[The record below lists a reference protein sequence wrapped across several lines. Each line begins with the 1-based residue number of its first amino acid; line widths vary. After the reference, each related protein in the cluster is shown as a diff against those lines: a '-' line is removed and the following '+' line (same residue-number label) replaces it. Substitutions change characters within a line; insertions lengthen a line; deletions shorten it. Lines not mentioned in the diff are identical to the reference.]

1 MRGNGIGVL
10 ACVLCASAAGC
21 SSGDDKSNTSV
32 DVNSPSASD
41 SAETPQIEWPLEID
55 DTFVVEADFT
65 PLTLDDFR
73 TFPESKTPQQPTWT
87 AAGNRLNCIGTPRG
101 YLYSRKS
108 YRNFTLR
115 LDYRF
120 LPSPAK
126 QDEQALSKSN
136 TGFLIYMPTEHTL
149 WPASLEVQG
158 RHDEMG
164 QIKSN
169 SRDVELTVR
178 DNEQARAASRKPVG
192 EWNTIEIVS
201 RDGALT
207 SYVNGTKICESEPS
221 ELTAGFIGLQ
231 AEDFA
236 VQFRRLRIRE
246 E

>member
-1 MRGNGIGVL
+1 MRGHWFSIL
-10 ACVLCASAAGC
+10 ACVLFASTAGC
-21 SSGDDKSNTSV
+21 SSEDA
-32 DVNSPSASD
+32 NSLPADNIAAPEGESASKV
-41 SAETPQIEWPLEID
+41 L

-65 PLTLDDFR
+65 PLSLNDFH
-73 TFPESKTPQQPTWT
+73 TFPQPKTTQQPTWSAT
-87 AAGNRLNCIGTPRG
+87 GNVLNCSGTPRG

-115 LDYRF
+115 LEYRF
-120 LPSPAK
+120 PPSSAK
-126 QDEQALSKSN
+126 RGERSQSKSN
-136 TGFLIYMPTEHTL
+136 TGFLIYMPDEHTL

-169 SRDVELTVR
+169 SRDVDVTVR
-178 DNEQARAASRKPVG
+178 DDEQARVAARKLVG
-192 EWNTIEIVS
+192 KWNEIEIVS
-201 RDGALT
+201 RDGTLV
-207 SYVNGTKICESEPS
+207 SYVNGTKICESDPG

-231 AEDFA
+231 SEDFA